1 MASEV
6 IREKIPFRPIK
17 ANATTA
23 DGNSQLIVGK
33 LRLNV
38 EYSEEKKTL
47 DIYIVPSLKQN
58 LYLEIDFWKLFD
70 IFPEKLRVAEI
81 ETRKHREINLHQ
93 HDLSTYQQ
101 SQLQTVVNCF
111 PSFAQEGL
119 GKTNLI
125 THTIDV
131 GNAKPVKQR
140 HFPVSPAVEKEVYAE
155 IDRMLSLGV
164 IEESDSA
171 WSSPIVMVTRKS

>member
-93 HDLSTYQQ
+93 HDLSTYRI
-101 SQLQTVVNCF
+101 SSLSCKLL
-111 PSFAQEGL
+111 S
-119 GKTNLI
+119 I
-125 THTIDV
+125 
-131 GNAKPVKQR
+131 
-140 HFPVSPAVEKEVYAE
+140 VS
-155 IDRMLSLGV
+155 LHSLKKV
-164 IEESDSA
+164 
-171 WSSPIVMVTRKS
+171 

>member
-58 LYLEIDFWKLFD
+58 LYLKNRL
-70 IFPEKLRVAEI
+70 L
-81 ETRKHREINLHQ
+81 ET
-93 HDLSTYQQ
+93 
-101 SQLQTVVNCF
+101 F
-111 PSFAQEGL
+111 
-119 GKTNLI
+119 
-125 THTIDV
+125 
-131 GNAKPVKQR
+131 R
-140 HFPVSPAVEKEVYAE
+140 HFP
-155 IDRMLSLGV
+155 
-164 IEESDSA
+164 
-171 WSSPIVMVTRKS
+171 RKAACSRNRDKKTS